1 MGLNCS
7 TFHFLLATLY
17 SPLANG
23 GGGIRTPSKNTGKND
38 ASKVRGTPAVLLGQM
53 PNIVAHASEALNDLI
68 EWWPSLSL
76 ATQNRI
82 HEIAK
87 AEAASDA
94 RNASDKRGAK

>member
-1 MGLNCS
+1 
-7 TFHFLLATLY
+7 
-17 SPLANG
+17 
-23 GGGIRTPSKNTGKND
+23 
-38 ASKVRGTPAVLLGQM
+38 M

-68 EWWPSLSL
+68 EWWPTLSL